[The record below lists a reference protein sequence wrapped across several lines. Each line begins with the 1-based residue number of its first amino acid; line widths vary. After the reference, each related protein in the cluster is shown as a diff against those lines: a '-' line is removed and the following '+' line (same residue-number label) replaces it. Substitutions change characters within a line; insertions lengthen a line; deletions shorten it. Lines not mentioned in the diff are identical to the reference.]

1 MFCTDWTPL
10 TAATYAGHA
19 AVVQLLLEAGAR
31 ANEVCCCCTSS
42 GPYSA

>member
-10 TAATYAGHA
+10 TAAAYAGHTA
-19 AVVQLLLEAGAR
+19 AVRVLLEAGAN

-42 GPYSA
+42 GPYST